1 MCAQLI
7 LGLDSCNLPDVNG
20 EVFQRA
26 RRTIREIG
34 AVVC

>member
-20 EVFQRA
+20 GSFSA
-26 RRTIREIG
+26 G
-34 AVVC
+34 